1 MANLQ
6 EILKYQATDKKLYA
20 IEREIAASD
29 ERKEYVKVKKFMEAA
44 PEKLDALE
52 NKALALKTEAA
63 ELTKKYEEAESTLKE
78 FENVDEL
85 VNSGADIAFY
95 KKKVQAIV
103 EKLKKIKADLNALTA
118 NINATGAEYQTLK
131 KQVIS
136 MQKQYK
142 EAQEKYNAVKASK
155 EPARKEIEKELADI
169 AKNIDEGLL
178 QKYKIKRKEKVTFPI
193 VGEVVG
199 GMCICGMDVA
209 LATLN
214 RLSSGETV
222 ECENCHRIIYSK

>member
-6 EILKYQATDKKLYA
+6 EILKYQAADRKLYA
-20 IEREIAASD
+20 MEREIAASD

-44 PEKLDALE
+44 PEKLDSLE

-63 ELTKKYEEAESTLKE
+63 ELTKKYEEAEGTLKE

-85 VNSGADIAFY
+85 VEGGADISFY
-95 KKKVQAIV
+95 KKKVQSIM
-103 EKLKKIKADLNALTA
+103 ERLKKLKADLNTLTE
-118 NINATGAEYQTLK
+118 NINATSAEYQKLK

-142 EAQEKYNAVKASK
+142 EAQEKYNAVKAAR
-155 EPARKEIEKELADI
+155 EPERKEIEKELAEI
-169 AKNIDEGLL
+169 AKNIDEEFLV
-178 QKYKIKRKEKVTFPI
+178 KYKTKRKERVFPV

-199 GMCICGMDVA
+199 GMCICGMEVA
-209 LATLN
+209 LATRN
-214 RLSSGETV
+214 RLSAGETV
-222 ECENCHRIIYSK
+222 ECENCHRIIYAK